1 MCQSI
6 RQCSAYGKH
15 PAVMVLVSPDGHVTS
30 GSNVTNAC
38 IHSQA
43 CMMDLTWVLVRMPPL
58 KLFGVETFS
67 LQRCKECLGGVAS
80 MQLFTRV
87 FLFWQTSGTVPWS
100 MALQQSSGQ
109 GQGVPSCNA
118 HSSWMCTQC
127 WTLLGSHR
135 FLKTNDPCCGVG
147 CPLTVNS
154 VFILSLLSAATCS
167 TTQVEMLTVI
177 LPQLYHCWQW
187 THLQL

>member
-15 PAVMVLVSPDGHVTS
+15 PAVRVLVSPDGHVTS
-30 GSNVTNAC
+30 GSNVTNVC
-38 IHSQA
+38 IHSEA

-58 KLFGVETFS
+58 KLFGVETFP

-109 GQGVPSCNA
+109 GVPSCNA

-135 FLKTNDPCCGVG
+135 FLKKMTGV
-147 CPLTVNS
+147 VAWA
-154 VFILSLLSAATCS
+154 VLLPSIVSSYCHYC
-167 TTQVEMLTVI
+167 
-177 LPQLYHCWQW
+177 QLQPVQPHKWKCWR
-187 THLQL
+187 